1 MSGAVNYS
9 HTDTRVQLLCKLFF
23 FFKRKYSQSSFV
35 KHFIEN
41 DNLWFEF
48 LEVDEVATS
57 LLDKLSLMV
66 FVCFVFL
73 RSLTDTACGVITS
86 FFDFS
91 VLKSWF
97 RWQHPLFGYGVVPLI
112 MQDKFFSHA
121 NKRTTTNESLSVYH
135 PTFFQRTCCLYI
147 WMFLA
152 PGVQVDKCSKY
163 LYYLSIKH
171 LSGTTWHM
179 HLFPYSVCFSA
190 DLLAGHVNIFWYLF
204 KSCF

>member
-121 NKRTTTNESLSVYH
+121 NKRTTTNESLCLPPNFFPKDVLSVH
-135 PTFFQRTCCLYI
+135 LNVFSTR
-147 WMFLA
+147 
-152 PGVQVDKCSKY
+152 CS
-163 LYYLSIKH
+163 
-171 LSGTTWHM
+171 GW
-179 HLFPYSVCFSA
+179 
-190 DLLAGHVNIFWYLF
+190 
-204 KSCF
+204 

>member
-1 MSGAVNYS
+1 MIICDLNSWRWMRLQHLYLIS
-9 HTDTRVQLLCKLFF
+9 CHWWFLF
-23 FFKRKYSQSSFV
+23 V
-35 KHFIEN
+35 
-41 DNLWFEF
+41 L
-48 LEVDEVATS
+48 
-57 LLDKLSLMV
+57 
-66 FVCFVFL
+66 FL

-97 RWQHPLFGYGVVPLI
+97 RWQHPLFSYGVVPLI
-112 MQDKFFSHA
+112 MQDKFFSRA

-135 PTFFQRTCCLYI
+135 PTFFQRTCSVYI

-152 PGVQVDKCSKY
+152 AGVQIDKCSKY

-171 LSGTTWHM
+171 LNGTTWHM
-179 HLFPYSVCFSA
+179 QSV
-190 DLLAGHVNIFWYLF
+190 LLAGHVNIFWYLF